1 MTDRIPN
8 EPISTAWSVLLAAL
22 GTVGSVA
29 CSYLVLDATVASSET
44 MTLSDSTTLVAS
56 EIGETNQSSSEPS
69 TTTTTTAPATTTST
83 EPEVDL
89 DCPPLFVVNFEIG
102 AATPMPDTID
112 DYVVPMADWLSSNP
126 DTILLVE
133 GHADSTGSEDGN
145 LALSYRRAE
154 AVVAELT
161 AAGIPEDRLSA
172 RGLGQYQAL
181 VGEPPDSERN
191 RRVTMQVPGYEAC
204 ELQNPGSGGS

>member
-8 EPISTAWSVLLAAL
+8 EPIATGWSVLLAML

-44 MTLSDSTTLVAS
+44 MTISDPTTEIAS
-56 EIGETNQSSSEPS
+56 EIGETNQSSSE
-69 TTTTTTAPATTTST
+69 TTATTIEAAPTTTTST

-89 DCPPLFVVNFEIG
+89 DCPPLFIVNFEIG
-102 AATPMPDTID
+102 AATPIPDTID
-112 DYVVPMADWLSSNP
+112 ENVAPMADWLSSHS
-126 DTILLVE
+126 DAILLVE
-133 GHADSTGSEDGN
+133 GHADSSGSDDGN

-154 AVVAELT
+154 AVVAELV
-161 AAGIPEDRLSA
+161 AEGISEDRLSA

-204 ELQNPGSGGS
+204 ELQDPGSGGT